1 MMTGQPDSLTALTAR
16 GLVVEISQ
24 ILNESLEIQKKL
36 LKIESKTGEIRQAKL
51 IKDLGISPNTLKV
64 WNEQGLTPINRGG
77 SLFYLLED
85 LHKFNY

>member
-1 MMTGQPDSLTALTAR
+1 MTGQTDSLTAMAAR

-36 LKIESKTGEIRQAKL
+36 LKMESKTGEIRQAKL
-51 IKDLGISPNTLKV
+51 IKDLGISPNTLKA

-85 LHKFNY
+85 LHKFTY

>member
-1 MMTGQPDSLTALTAR
+1 MTAQTDSLTAMAAR
-16 GLVVEISQ
+16 GIVVEISQ

-36 LKIESKTGEIRQAKL
+36 LKMESKTGEIRQAKL
-51 IKDLGISPNTLKV
+51 IKDLGISPNTLKA
-64 WNEQGLTPINRGG
+64 WNKQGLTPINRGG